1 MRKRLRQFLPTP
13 ESIFKYRVFRWMEP
27 VLGHPRL
34 WHLHRRSVAMGVA
47 IGLVTGLI
55 PGPVQMLLAV
65 LIAIPLRAN
74 VPAAAAATW
83 YTNPL
88 TFIPLYL
95 LAYQIGQL
103 VTGDTAPAAIP
114 PEMTWTLAGI
124 VDAVPQLLAWMEAAG
139 TTLLIGLGIQ
149 AALFAVGGYI
159 ATMLTWRVTV
169 SWAWRNRTKVRAL
182 GGKLLTRRDSET
194 PDNQAKLNDKERA

>member
-1 MRKRLRQFLPTP
+1 MRKHLRKFLPTP
-13 ESIFKYRVFRWMEP
+13 EAIFQYRILRWMEP

-34 WHLHRRSVAMGVA
+34 WHLHRRSVALGVA
-47 IGLVTGLI
+47 IGMVMGLI
-55 PGPVQMLLAV
+55 PAPVQMLAAV
-65 LIAIPLRAN
+65 VFAIPLRAN

-95 LAYQIGQL
+95 LAYQIGQW

-114 PEMTWTLAGI
+114 PEMQWTFSGI
-124 VDAVPQLLAWMEAAG
+124 ADAIPQMMHWMEAAG

-149 AALFAVGGYI
+149 SLLFAIAGYVL
-159 ATMLTWRVTV
+159 TMLAWRITV
-169 SWAWRNRTKVRAL
+169 QWAWRNRAKVRAL
-182 GGKLLTRRDSET
+182 K
-194 PDNQAKLNDKERA
+194 AKLHLHHHHHNKNS